1 MIMKKLFSIL
11 FMTTFLFAAC
21 EGDQGPQGPP
31 GQDGQDGLDAENATI
46 FEIESEFFYEEDP
59 NLWTTDLLA
68 FSDFTDVVVLETD
81 IVLIYRLDAI
91 GQLDDGSDV
100 DEWSMLPQ
108 NFFTEDGTIQYVF
121 NHTFVDTEIFI
132 DGNFDL
138 SDLDNDFTTD
148 QIFRI
153 AIIPADFYESAN
165 FDSSNL
171 GSLMNSLDLK
181 ESDVK
186 KVGSIK

>member
-1 MIMKKLFSIL
+1 MKKLFSIL
-11 FMTTFLFAAC
+11 FMTAFLFTSC
-21 EGDQGPQGPP
+21 SDDGERGPQGPP
-31 GQDGQDGLDAENATI
+31 GEDGLDAASATI
-46 FEIESEFFYEEDP
+46 FEINSNFFYDEEA

-68 FSDFTDVVVLETD
+68 FSDFTDVKVLETD
-81 IVLIYRLDAI
+81 VVLIYRLDAI

-108 NFFTEDGTIQYVF
+108 NFFTEEGTIQYVF

-132 DGNFDL
+132 DGNYDIGGL
-138 SDLDNDFTTD
+138 SDDFTTD

-153 AIIPADFYESAN
+153 AIIPANFYESAN
-165 FDSSNL
+165 FDSS
-171 GSLMNSLDLK
+171 SIHSVMNALDLK

-186 KVGSIK
+186 KVEANK

>member
-11 FMTTFLFAAC
+11 FMTTFLFTAC
-21 EGDQGPQGPP
+21 SSDGEVGPQGPP
-31 GQDGQDGLDAENATI
+31 GEDGLDAATATI
-46 FEIESEFFYEEDP
+46 FEINSDFFYDEEA

-68 FSDFTDVVVLETD
+68 FEDFTDVEVLETD
-81 IVLIYRLDAI
+81 IVIIYRLDAI

-108 NFFTEDGTIQYVF
+108 NFFTDEGTIQYVS

-132 DGNFDL
+132 DGNYDL
-138 SDLDNDFTTD
+138 SGLSEDFTTD
-148 QIFRI
+148 QIFRV
-153 AIIPADFYESAN
+153 AIIPAKFYASAD

-171 GSLMNSLDLK
+171 ESVMKELDLK
-181 ESDVK
+181 ESDVR
-186 KVGSIK
+186 KVEMIK

>member
-1 MIMKKLFSIL
+1 MKKLFSIL
-11 FMTTFLFAAC
+11 FMTTFLFSAC

-31 GQDGQDGLDAENATI
+31 GPPGEDGFGGASATI
-46 FEIESEFFYEEDP
+46 FEINSNFFYDEGA

-68 FSDFTDVVVLETD
+68 FSDFTDVEVLETD
-81 IVLIYRLDAI
+81 VVLIYRLDAI

-132 DGNFDL
+132 DGNYDLAAL
-138 SDLDNDFTTD
+138 SDDFTEG

-153 AIIPADFYESAN
+153 AIIPANFYENAN
-165 FDSSNL
+165 FDSSNIDAV
-171 GSLMNSLDLK
+171 MNALDLK

-186 KVGSIK
+186 KVEAIK